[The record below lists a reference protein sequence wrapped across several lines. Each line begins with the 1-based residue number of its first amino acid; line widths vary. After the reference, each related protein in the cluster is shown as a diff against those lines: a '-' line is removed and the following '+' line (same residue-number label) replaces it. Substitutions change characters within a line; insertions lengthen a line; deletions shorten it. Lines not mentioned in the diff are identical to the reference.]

1 MIYIDK
7 LTQIIQQTLKA
18 IESSQKQIFEIV
30 EESRNQYKMI
40 EEELQKIRKKTEEI
54 ILQVDKLT
62 KLEKDIR
69 YRLMV
74 VHKNFREF
82 SEEDIKEVYEKAKD
96 LQLQLMVKKNEEQ
109 ILIERRTELELRLKA
124 ARDTLKK
131 AEKLMSQMSV
141 VLGYLSGDLKNIHGQ
156 LEDIKEKQYLGIKVI
171 QAQEEERYRLSREIH
186 DGPAQ
191 ILANLVL
198 KTELCEKLID
208 IDTNKA
214 KEELKVLREIM
225 RSSLKDVRKIIY
237 DLRPMSLD
245 DLGLIPTVERL
256 ITQHNETSD
265 IYVEFR
271 FFGDKIKLLP
281 VIEVACFRIIQES
294 LNNIK
299 KHSKATRAFVKI
311 EVAKNIIYIVVS
323 DNGIGF
329 SKESIKK
336 SDENNGYGLM
346 SMEERVTLLNGKFEI
361 NSSPG
366 KGTKILVSIPI
377 DIYGE
382 VQDEKDK
389 NSYSR

>member
-311 EVAKNIIYIVVS
+311 EVATNIIYIVVS

>member
-1 MIYIDK
+1 MIYIDR

-18 IESSQKQIFEIV
+18 IENSQKQIFEIV
-30 EESRNQYKMI
+30 EESRNQYRMI
-40 EEELQKIRKKTEEI
+40 EEELQKIKKKTEEI

-69 YRLMV
+69 YRLMIV
-74 VHKNFREF
+74 NKNFREF
-82 SEEDIKEVYEKAKD
+82 SEEDIKEVYERAKD
-96 LQLQLMVKKNEEQ
+96 LQLQLMIKKNEEQ
-109 ILIERRTELELRLKA
+109 ILIERRTEMELRLKA

-131 AEKLMSQMSV
+131 AEKLMSQMSI
-141 VLGYLSGDLKNIHGQ
+141 VLGYLSGDLKNIYGQ

-191 ILANLVL
+191 ILANLVM

-208 IDTNKA
+208 IDINKA

-245 DLGLIPTVERL
+245 DLGLVPTVERL

-265 IYVEFR
+265 IYVEFK

-299 KHSKATRAFVKI
+299 KHSKATRASVKI
-311 EVAKNIIYIVVS
+311 EITKNTIILVIS

-329 SKESIKK
+329 SRESIKK
-336 SDENNGYGLM
+336 SDDYNGYGLM

-366 KGTKILVSIPI
+366 RGTKILVSIPI
-377 DIYGE
+377 DLYGE
-382 VQDEKDK
+382 G
-389 NSYSR
+389 

>member
-1 MIYIDK
+1 MIVIDK

-18 IESSQKQIFEIV
+18 IENSQKQIFEIV

-69 YRLMV
+69 YKLMIV
-74 VHKNFREF
+74 NKNFKEF

-109 ILIERRTELELRLKA
+109 ILIERRTEMELRLKA
-124 ARDTLKK
+124 ARDTFKK

-208 IDTNKA
+208 IDINKA
-214 KEELKVLREIM
+214 KEELQALREIM
-225 RSSLKDVRKIIY
+225 RCSLKDVRKIIY

-256 ITQHNETSD
+256 ITQHNEMSP
-265 IYVEFR
+265 IYAEFV
-271 FFGDKIKLLP
+271 FFGQKIKLLP
-281 VIEVACFRIIQES
+281 VIEVAAFRIIQEA
-294 LNNIK
+294 LNNIR
-299 KHSKATRAFVKI
+299 KHSKATRALVKI
-311 EVAKNIIYIVVS
+311 EFTKNTINIIIS

-329 SKESIKK
+329 SRESIKK
-336 SDENNGYGLM
+336 SDESSGYGLM
-346 SMEERVTLLNGKFEI
+346 SMEERVMLINGRIEI

-366 KGTKILVSIPI
+366 KGTKIMVSIPI
-377 DIYGE
+377 DLYGE
-382 VQDEKDK
+382 VQDEK
-389 NSYSR
+389 N

>member
-214 KEELKVLREIM
+214 KEELKALREVM
-225 RSSLKDVRKIIY
+225 RSSLGDVRKIIY

-311 EVAKNIIYIVVS
+311 EVATNIIYIVVS